1 MAFPYRH
8 FLVIGAT
15 AGIGQALSSRLIKS
29 RAKVTV
35 VGRRKDR
42 LDEFVRVHGVQS
54 ARGVQFD
61 ISNLDDIP
69 EFVAEWVAMF
79 IEESIIATLI
89 FVIGR

>member
-15 AGIGQALSSRLIKS
+15 AGIGQALSSRLLEAG
-29 RAKVTV
+29 AKVTV

-42 LDEFVRVHGVQS
+42 LDEFVRVHVEQN

-61 ISNLDDIP
+61 ISSLDAIP
-69 EFVAEWVAMF
+69 EFVAE
-79 IEESIIATLI
+79 
-89 FVIGR
+89 

>member
-29 RAKVTV
+29 GAKVTV
-35 VGRRKDR
+35 VGRRKER
-42 LDEFVRVHGVQS
+42 LDEFVRVNGEQS
-54 ARGVQFD
+54 VRGLQFD

-69 EFVAEWVAMF
+69 EFVAQ
-79 IEESIIATLI
+79 
-89 FVIGR
+89 